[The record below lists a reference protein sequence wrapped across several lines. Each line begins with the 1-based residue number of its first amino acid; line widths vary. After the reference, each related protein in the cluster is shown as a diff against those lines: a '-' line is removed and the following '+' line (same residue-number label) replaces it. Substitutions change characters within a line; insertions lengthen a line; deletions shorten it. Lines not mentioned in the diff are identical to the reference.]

1 MAWLKLTL
9 RATKDQAER
18 LAELLDE
25 HGAIAVTL
33 EDAVNEQLIET
44 RWDQTPLWREVT
56 LSALFPEHTDGAAL
70 LEHVRLAG
78 IDLLKPATSSVLED
92 QDWARVWMD
101 RYQPIMVGRRLWIC
115 PSWCTPPDSAAV
127 NIILDPG
134 LAFGTGTHATTALC
148 LQWLSEQDLRDKDV
162 IDYGCGSGILAI
174 AALKLGAR
182 HAVATDLDPQA
193 LAVTRENAARNAVA
207 DLLQVCEPASL
218 AENASADVVVAN
230 ILAGALVELAPR
242 LTALT
247 REGGQLALSGIM
259 SHQADEVRTA
269 YAASFEL
276 MAHTRDEWVL
286 LAGTRR

>member
-9 RATKDQAER
+9 RAGKDQAER
-18 LAELLDE
+18 LTELLDE

-56 LSALFPEHTDGAAL
+56 LSALFPAPTDSAAL
-70 LEHVRLAG
+70 LEHVRRAG
-78 IDLLKPATSSVLED
+78 IELLGPAVTGILED

-101 RYQPIMVGRRLWIC
+101 RYQPIKVGRDLWIC
-115 PSWCTPPDSAAV
+115 PSWCTPPETAAV

-148 LQWLSEQDLRDKDV
+148 LQWLSEQNLRDKDV

-182 HAVATDLDPQA
+182 HAIATDLDPQA
-193 LAVTRENAARNAVA
+193 LAVARENAARNAVL
-207 DLLQVCEPASL
+207 DRLHVCEPATLPEST
-218 AENASADVVVAN
+218 SADVVLAN

-247 REGGQLALSGIM
+247 RAGGQLALSGIM
-259 SHQADEVRTA
+259 SHQAEEVRAA

-276 MAHTRDEWVL
+276 VVHAREEWVL
-286 LAGTRR
+286 LTGTKR

>member
-1 MAWLKLTL
+1 
-9 RATKDQAER
+9 
-18 LAELLDE
+18 
-25 HGAIAVTL
+25 
-33 EDAVNEQLIET
+33 
-44 RWDQTPLWREVT
+44 
-56 LSALFPEHTDGAAL
+56 
-70 LEHVRLAG
+70 
-78 IDLLKPATSSVLED
+78 
-92 QDWARVWMD
+92 
-101 RYQPIMVGRRLWIC
+101 
-115 PSWCTPPDSAAV
+115 
-127 NIILDPG
+127 
-134 LAFGTGTHATTALC
+134 
-148 LQWLSEQDLRDKDV
+148 V

>member
-9 RATKDQAER
+9 RAAKDQAER

-56 LSALFPEHTDGAAL
+56 LSALFPEQTNGAAL
-70 LEHVRLAG
+70 LEQIRLAG
-78 IDLLKPATSSVLED
+78 IDLLTPATIGVLED
-92 QDWARVWMD
+92 QDWARVWME
-101 RYQPIMVGRRLWIC
+101 RYQPIKVGRDLWIC
-115 PSWCTPPDSAAV
+115 PSWCAPPDPAAV

-148 LQWLSEQDLRDKDV
+148 LQWLSEQNLRDKDV

-182 HAVATDLDPQA
+182 QAVATDLDPQA

-207 DLLQVCEPASL
+207 DLLQVCEPATL
-218 AENASADVVVAN
+218 VETASADVVVAN

-259 SHQADEVRTA
+259 THQAEEVRAA
-269 YAASFEL
+269 YAARFEL
-276 MAHTRDEWVL
+276 TVHTRDEWVL
-286 LAGTRR
+286 LAGTKR

>member
-9 RATKDQAER
+9 RAAKDQAER
-18 LAELLDE
+18 LSELLDE

-33 EDAVNEQLIET
+33 EDAINDQLIET

-56 LSALFPEHTDGAAL
+56 LSALFPVPTDGAAL

-78 IDLLKPATSSVLED
+78 IELLGPAATGILED

-101 RYQPIMVGRRLWIC
+101 RYQPIKVGRGLWIC
-115 PSWCTPPDSAAV
+115 PSWCTPPEPDAV

-148 LQWLSEQDLRDKDV
+148 LQWLSEQNLRAKDV

-193 LAVTRENAARNAVA
+193 LAVTRENAVRNGVA
-207 DLLQVCEPASL
+207 DRLQVCEPATL
-218 AENASADVVVAN
+218 PETTNADVVVAN

-247 REGGQLALSGIM
+247 RAGGQLALSGIM
-259 SHQADEVRTA
+259 SHQAEEVRAA
-269 YAASFEL
+269 YATSFEL
-276 MAHTRDEWVL
+276 LMHAREEWVL
-286 LAGTRR
+286 LAGTKR